1 MLLYFILRL
10 VLLPVVNVQ
19 KWINLKLSCLNS
31 PDFKN
36 YWEEQGF
43 GSSATVTCTT
53 SSFGF
58 QTLPVNNNPLLF
70 TSPALS
76 LCTNTCVC
84 VCVSYLE
91 EGAVALQPGG
101 AERGDGA
108 QAAPE
113 VDA

>member
-1 MLLYFILRL
+1 MLISPAQSHNFLL
-10 VLLPVVNVQ
+10 VFHTQP
-19 KWINLKLSCLNS
+19 
-31 PDFKN
+31 
-36 YWEEQGF
+36 
-43 GSSATVTCTT
+43 A
-53 SSFGF
+53 
-58 QTLPVNNNPLLF
+58 NNNPLSTPSVLISCYF
-70 TSPALS
+70 CPSPFPDAS
-76 LCTNTCVC
+76 TP

>member
-1 MLLYFILRL
+1 MFVNWFIL
-10 VLLPVVNVQ
+10 
-19 KWINLKLSCLNS
+19 
-31 PDFKN
+31 
-36 YWEEQGF
+36 
-43 GSSATVTCTT
+43 T
-53 SSFGF
+53 SSKNVPVLIFTHLILKTTGKNRDFAAVLISPAQLYNFLLGF
-58 QTLPVNNNPLLF
+58 QTRPVNNNPLSTPSVLICYVRACRF
-70 TSPALS
+70 LYASAP
-76 LCTNTCVC
+76 